1 MGYAFIAFGLA
12 FFLFV
17 LVIALK
23 PFFIFTVMGEY
34 LLTLIPTFK
43 LENYARTP
51 IYLHTYN

>member
-1 MGYAFIAFGLA
+1 
-12 FFLFV
+12 V

-34 LLTLIPTFK
+34 LLILIPTFK